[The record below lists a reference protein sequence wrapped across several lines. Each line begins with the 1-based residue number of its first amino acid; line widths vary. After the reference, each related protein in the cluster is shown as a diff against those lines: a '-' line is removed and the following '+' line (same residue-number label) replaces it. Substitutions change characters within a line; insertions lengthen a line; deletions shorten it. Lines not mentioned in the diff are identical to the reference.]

1 MNFLAHLF
9 LSPGDEHII
18 LGNFIADA
26 VKGKNFNNYNDKIKK
41 GILLH
46 REIDRYTDQHPVF
59 ERSCKKIHKNY
70 KKYSAVII
78 DIYYDHFLAKNWS
91 DYSKTDL
98 DDFVSNAYKIL
109 VDNYFIL
116 PQKTKR
122 ILPFM
127 IAQNWLVGYANLVDL
142 QRVFNGMA
150 GRTNFNSGMENA
162 ISDLKLNYCIFEND
176 FREFFPDIIDF
187 CKNNI
192 ILPEI

>member
-1 MNFLAHLF
+1 MNFLAHLY
-9 LSPGDEHII
+9 LSPEDEHIT

-26 VKGKNFNNYNDKIKK
+26 VKGKDFDKYNDKIKD

-46 REIDRYTDQHPVF
+46 RAIDKYTDQHPVF
-59 ERSCKKIHKNY
+59 RRSAQKLNGKY

-78 DIYYDHFLAKNWS
+78 DIYYDHFLARNWE

-98 DDFVSNAYKIL
+98 VDFVSGAYKIL
-109 VDNYFIL
+109 IKNYFLL
-116 PQKTKR
+116 PKKSKR

-150 GRTNFNSGMENA
+150 RRTTFDSGMENA
-162 ISDLKLNYCIFEND
+162 LTDLKNNYTVFEND
-176 FREFFPDIIDF
+176 FREFFPELIEF
-187 CKNNI
+187 CKNPT
-192 ILPEI
+192 ILPIN